1 MATTTCGNLT
11 GSFGFDCANPLQG
24 GTADR
29 AYIMNFE
36 DFKAATVD
44 KNLSNR
50 FVVESIV
57 LAGAATAFYV
67 DGKNNSNAPSFQL
80 VKQTYADVYDHLFNF
95 LVFDL
100 TNASKKSLAG
110 TIGGKFVVIY
120 ENNYRGNSAQSTFEI
135 LGANAGLE
143 VKTFMRDPL
152 NNENQGA
159 YVLTMGTPEVGKE
172 PDMPYSFYDTDY
184 ATTKAALEAL
194 L

>member
-1 MATTTCGNLT
+1 MATTTCGNIAE
-11 GSFGFDCANPLQG
+11 SFGFVCAHPLQG

-44 KNLSNR
+44 KNLMNR

-57 LAGAATAFYV
+57 LAGAAVAQYV

-95 LVFDL
+95 LVFDM
-100 TNASKKSLAG
+100 TNATKKALAE
-110 TIGGKFVVIY
+110 TVGGKYVIIY
-120 ENNYRGNSAQSTFEI
+120 ENNFRGNAAQSTFEI

-143 VKTFMRDPL
+143 IKTFMRDPL

-159 YVLTMGTPEVGKE
+159 YVLTMGTPETGKE
-172 PDMPYSFYDTDY
+172 PDLPYSFYDTDY